1 MDTKQIVE
9 QATKL
14 RERIG
19 GYGEARRDGSKVGS
33 PEDAAKAQVCEFLRQ
48 YAGPK
53 SAFLKQAEAAS
64 GYTAFMLATL
74 TAILSSFIEYV
85 QAGLATGLS
94 PERQAQIDV
103 VSDILGQAQAMLEN
117 DAYHPAGPAI
127 LVGASLEEFLRNWVE
142 AVGLSLGVSKPS
154 IDAYAKALR
163 GAELI
168 SKQDI
173 KDITSW
179 AGIRNHA
186 AHGEWEQVGDRT
198 RVRLMLDGVNLFMRQ
213 SSDKAQSA

>member
-1 MDTKQIVE
+1 MDAKQIID
-9 QATKL
+9 QAARL
-14 RERIG
+14 RERLK
-19 GYGEARRDGSKVGS
+19 GYVEARQGGNKIGS
-33 PEDAAKAQVCEFLRQ
+33 PEEAAKAQVCEFLRQ

-64 GYTAFMLATL
+64 GYTAFMIATL
-74 TAILSSFIEYV
+74 TAILNSFIEYV
-85 QAGLATGLS
+85 EAGLATGLS

-103 VSDILGQAQAMLEN
+103 VSDFLSQAQAMLEI
-117 DAYHPAGPAI
+117 DGYHPAGPAI

-142 AVGLSLGVSKPS
+142 AVGLSLGTSKPG

-163 GAELI
+163 GVELI

-186 AHGEWEQVGDRT
+186 AHGEWDQVKDRD
-198 RVRLMLDGVNLFMRQ
+198 RVRLMLEGVNLFMRQ
-213 SSDKAQSA
+213 SIRKEPSA